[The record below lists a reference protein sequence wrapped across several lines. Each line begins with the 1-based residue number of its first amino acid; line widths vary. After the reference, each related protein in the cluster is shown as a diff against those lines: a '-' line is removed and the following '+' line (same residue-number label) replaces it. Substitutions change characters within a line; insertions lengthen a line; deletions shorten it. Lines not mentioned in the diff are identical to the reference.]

1 MDNGTVAEPET
12 IRCSEC
18 NTALTEGQD
27 RETTEDAVF
36 CRPCF
41 NNLTAQLHQAV
52 EVQGQEINYPMA
64 AVGGLAGAAVGVL
77 VWWGFTVVTQIAFGL
92 VAVVIGF
99 AVGKGIL
106 LMTGNKRAQS
116 LQILSVVVSGLS
128 FFYASY
134 LVNRTFIL
142 RAFAEDG
149 EEMILPL
156 LPSPELLVRAV
167 GINFGVMDLVFL
179 AIVLYQAWKIP
190 APLQLAD

>member
-1 MDNGTVAEPET
+1 MAIQAQG
-12 IRCSEC
+12 
-18 NTALTEGQD
+18 
-27 RETTEDAVF
+27 EDI
-36 CRPCF
+36 P
-41 NNLTAQLHQAV
+41 
-52 EVQGQEINYPMA
+52 YPMA
-64 AVGGLAGAAVGVL
+64 VIGAVVGGALGAA

-134 LVNRTFIL
+134 LVNRTLIL
-142 RAFAEDG
+142 RAWAEDG
-149 EEMILPL
+149 EVMILPL
-156 LPSPELLVRAV
+156 LPSPELLIRVV
-167 GINFGVMDLVFL
+167 GLGFGVMDLVFL